1 MAASLTGASPFD
13 VTLVPTT
20 REALVTGAARAR
32 LPAMDLQLKGRACI
46 VTGGSRGFGFAIAER
61 LIEEGACVLLVARGE
76 AALEEAASKLP
87 GMQVATLVAD
97 VTGRDAAEQI
107 VSTCRRRFGRV
118 DVLVNNA
125 GGTKVTPMEELTD
138 ADWRDQWAQHV
149 DAPMRLMRAAAPVM
163 AEAQFG
169 RIVNV
174 TSSAGRRPA
183 SQNPAYG
190 VAKSGQ
196 LALSRAFA
204 EHWAPRGVL
213 INAIA
218 PGPASTELWME
229 PGGMADQIAERKGGT
244 AQDAIDAM
252 GAGLPLGR
260 VGTAGEV
267 ADIAV
272 FLCSPRVSNV
282 VGAVWSVDGG
292 SVRAIF

>member
-1 MAASLTGASPFD
+1 
-13 VTLVPTT
+13 
-20 REALVTGAARAR
+20 
-32 LPAMDLQLKGRACI
+32 MDLELGGRACI

-61 LIEEGACVLLVARGE
+61 LVEEGACVLLVARGGDALNE
-76 AALEEAASKLP
+76 AADRLP
-87 GMQVATLVAD
+87 AVQTATHVAD
-97 VTGRDAAEQI
+97 VTDPGAAEQI
-107 VSTCRRRFGRV
+107 VSACLRRFGRV

-125 GGTKVTPMEELTD
+125 GGTKVAPMEELTD

-163 AEAQFG
+163 AEASFG

-174 TSSAGRRPA
+174 TSSSGRRPS

-204 EHWAPRGVL
+204 EHWAPRGV
-213 INAIA
+213 IVNAIA
-218 PGPASTELWME
+218 PGPASTELWVE
-229 PGGMADQIAERKGGT
+229 PGGMGDQVAARKGGT
-244 AQDAIDAM
+244 AQEAIDAM

-267 ADIAV
+267 ADVAV

-292 SVRAIF
+292 AVRTII